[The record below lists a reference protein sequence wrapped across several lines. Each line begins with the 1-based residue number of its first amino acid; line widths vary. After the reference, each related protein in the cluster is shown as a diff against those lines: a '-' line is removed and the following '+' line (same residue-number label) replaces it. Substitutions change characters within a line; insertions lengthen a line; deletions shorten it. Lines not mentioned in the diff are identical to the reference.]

1 MHGAIVT
8 DYIRKR
14 MAELG
19 HGERYDLRLRHFVVA
34 PGEEVKLRLPNQYL
48 ILTEPVE
55 LVQIR
60 SDSGVFD
67 LALAD
72 TNELQY
78 EHTGTLFMKNK
89 QADRPVHVRFV
100 QAIPYP

>member
-14 MAELG
+14 MAEQG
-19 HGERYDLRLRHFVVA
+19 HGDRYDLRLRHFVLA
-34 PGEEVKLRLPNQYL
+34 ASEQVKHCFLNQL
-48 ILTEPVE
+48 LVLVEPVE
-55 LVQIR
+55 MVRVQ

-78 EHTGTLFMKNK
+78 EHTGTIILKNL